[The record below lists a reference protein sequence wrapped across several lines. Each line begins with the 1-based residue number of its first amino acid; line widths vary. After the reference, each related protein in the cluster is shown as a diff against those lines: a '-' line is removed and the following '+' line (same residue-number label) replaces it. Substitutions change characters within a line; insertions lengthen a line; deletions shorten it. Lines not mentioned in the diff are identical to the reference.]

1 MELVV
6 YALDEL
12 GFHDCCVRV
21 FSDNVGVIGA
31 FDKGCSRNFEVNLSI
46 CRAAAIMASHNITLD
61 LEYIQMSMSPA
72 DPIPCGELGQ
82 DMTRLDLK
90 IPPFLSHV

>member
-1 MELVV
+1 MASGPIQEGWCGPGRDIGWLEGVAVELVV

-12 GFHDCCVRV
+12 GLRDCCIRV

-46 CRAAAIMASHNITLD
+46 RRAAAIMASRNITLD
-61 LEYIQMSMSPA
+61 LTYI
-72 DPIPCGELGQ
+72 DRNE
-82 DMTRLDLK
+82 
-90 IPPFLSHV
+90 